1 MITNF
6 SQYINEHNS
15 LPSPDA
21 FRPNRVTLFAK
32 GSGQPPS
39 HWNNSPFL
47 AGAPSVSAFG
57 RNPRP
62 TKKKNALSYK
72 EFVEAVKKL
81 NR

>member
-1 MITNF
+1 MITKF
-6 SQYINEHNS
+6 STYLNEHYS
-15 LPSPDA
+15 LPSPDS

-47 AGAPSVSAFG
+47 TGSPTVSAFG

-62 TKKKNALSYK
+62 NKKKKALTYK
-72 EFVEAVKKL
+72 EFVNAVKKL